1 MPTYRIDIPGKG
13 TFRLDSEQEMS
24 DAEIQSAA
32 ADIDAG
38 GGGAAGGQEAAAAPE
53 TPAQPPAPD
62 EGTYAKE
69 FGQVPEDANFL
80 QKYTGITGRRVGEA
94 LDAAVGLPGAVGD
107 IFTGGRNGRL
117 DALLRTVRGVASP
130 ISAMLAPVEA
140 AGEEAVTGL
149 TGNEQWGRLAGDV
162 TGAASTVGL
171 GLLAK
176 AGKLGEAGLRLA
188 EVMGVG
194 RPKTWDDMVKRDP
207 QLAFVT
213 ERVPTRETASS
224 ELELMARTGAS
235 MEDLAAKA
243 RSQPSEPTIAEVALD
258 LKRPSLAEIA
268 LNKTAAETDVWL
280 EHAKE
285 NNIISEMPPEPRIT
299 KDNLAF
305 VDPNKKDLNIFQTLG
320 TTATRAA
327 AFGPEAR
334 DVALEAQL
342 TDANIVQ
349 AVSNR
354 QARTATALAGLSDGD
369 SLKGTLAYN
378 LNKVDELLAA
388 PENVANQAA
397 KNWAKFLSDKFEVDR
412 QAAIPRLRDM
422 VRDGIANAVNKEM
435 DTATAL
441 EKAQEVEKRVLK
453 AVPDDFRADGVVL
466 NIFPGF
472 YQIKDEK
479 GTLLKTAYNGLD
491 WKNKV
496 KELVDG
502 GMDPNKIKI
511 EAQAYFDSD
520 LLHLFKGRVERSY
533 NHLASAL
540 MPTKDE
546 IASAAKGEY
555 FLQGSG
561 GKPFQLLQ
569 AMGEKL
575 GKGGNYAEDM
585 KSLLNTY
592 DRSFERWMQVS
603 ELKERVRPT
612 LTEIGKRYPQLAIT
626 LRENINQLW
635 GHRMPFSQHFDNLIA
650 ATPILRDVV
659 APMALER
666 VLGGVKNGLVTGL
679 LRWNPRFHAVNFT
692 QTLATLWP
700 IADLGEIA
708 EGVKLRAAE
717 AGQALLARHG
727 VTDTSKVEGASRG
740 LGISEKFNQ
749 ETAFLT
755 MYNRARKL
763 GLTDSQAAD
772 YGTLRGRVYSQF
784 MGLTTDQPIAFRKL
798 DPWGLMTMFQRF
810 PVKQTEMFIDILKD
824 KNYPAAAKWL
834 GVQLALGGFKAA
846 TMGQAGWLTYKL
858 YKDVEQQYGKPAA
871 DIFHVG
877 LPSLLGVDLSSS
889 IQLYNPPFGENWAAR
904 VGNFAAGPL
913 MGLVGSVTGA
923 MLAQSAPEPSA
934 LKRGYESL
942 AARIPA
948 ARWLKALP
956 MLIDGI
962 DYDFKDPEGRLKYK
976 GDWRDLFKYMSGF
989 KPAGGTMGVY
999 DPGDPRQ
1006 MRPAEIDTF
1015 ADAMMDITQKRSD
1028 VLDYA
1033 ASRYGQALASGV
1045 DLGEDIQ
1052 TLVRNEVDH
1061 WNNLWPEFAISQDD
1075 ILNRAKARSQTVLQG
1090 TAQRIMKSTP
1100 PSIRNSE
1107 LFAPSPQ
1114 TSEPIPPPPG
1124 LPFEFFGGG

>member
-38 GGGAAGGQEAAAAPE
+38 GGDSGGSDLSAPSAAP
-53 TPAQPPAPD
+53 PQPD
-62 EGTYAKE
+62 EGTYAKQ
-69 FGQVPEDANFL
+69 FGGGVPEDANFL
-80 QKYTGITGRRVGEA
+80 QKYAGITGRRVGEA
-94 LDAAVGLPGAVGD
+94 IDAAVGLPGAVGD

-130 ISAMLAPVEA
+130 FSALLAPVEA

-162 TGAASTVGL
+162 TGAASTLGM

-176 AGKLGEAGLRLA
+176 GGKLGDMGLKFA
-188 EVMGVG
+188 EVLGAG

-268 LNKTAAETDVWL
+268 LRRADAETELWL

-285 NNIISEMPPEPRIT
+285 NNIVSEMPPEPRMT

-305 VDPNKKDLNIFQTLG
+305 VSPNKKDLNIFQTLG
-320 TTATRAA
+320 TTATRAN
-327 AFGPEAR
+327 AFGPEAGG
-334 DVALEAQL
+334 VAMEAQL

-349 AVSNR
+349 AVNNR
-354 QARTATALAGLSDGD
+354 QARTATALTGLSDAD

-388 PENVANQAA
+388 PETVANQAA
-397 KNWAKFLSDKFEVDR
+397 KNWAKWLSDKFEVDR
-412 QAAIPRLRDM
+412 QAAIPRMRDII
-422 VRDGIANAVNKEM
+422 RNGIARIVNKEM
-435 DTATAL
+435 EGATTL
-441 EKAQEVEKRVLK
+441 EKAQEVERRVLRE
-453 AVPDDFRADGVVL
+453 VPDDFRADGVIL

-479 GTLLKTAYNGLD
+479 GTLLKTASNGLD
-491 WKNKV
+491 WKTKV

-502 GMDPNKIKI
+502 GMDASKIKI
-511 EAQAYFDSD
+511 ESQAYFDSD
-520 LLHLFKGRVERSY
+520 LLHLYKGRIERSY
-533 NHLASAL
+533 SHLANAL
-540 MPTKDE
+540 VPTSEE
-546 IASAAKGEY
+546 IQAAAKGEY
-555 FLQGSG
+555 FLQGAA

-569 AMGEKL
+569 QMGERL
-575 GKGGNYAEDM
+575 GKGGNYVEDM
-585 KSLLNTY
+585 KNLLNTY
-592 DRSFERWMQVS
+592 DRSLERWMQVS
-603 ELKERVRPT
+603 ELKERVRPQIN
-612 LTEIGKRYPQLAIT
+612 EIAKRYPQLAIT
-626 LRENINQLW
+626 LRENINNLW
-635 GHRMPFSQHFDNLIA
+635 GHRMPFSQHVDNFIA

-666 VLGGVKNGLVTGL
+666 MLGGVKNGLVTGL

-700 IADLGEIA
+700 IADFEEIA
-708 EGVKLRAAE
+708 QGVKLRASD
-717 AGQALLARHG
+717 AGQALLKRHG
-727 VTDTSKVEGASRG
+727 VVDTSKVEGASRG

-755 MYNRARKL
+755 MYNRARKF
-763 GLTDSQAAD
+763 GLTDAQAAD

-798 DPWGLMTMFQRF
+798 DPWGMMTMFQRF

-858 YKDVEQQYGKPAA
+858 YKDIEGQYGKTAA
-871 DIFHVG
+871 DVFHVG
-877 LPSLLGVDLSSS
+877 LPALLGTDLSSS
-889 IQLYNPPFGENWAAR
+889 IQLYNPPFGENFAER

-923 MLAQSAPEPSA
+923 MLSQSAPEPSA

-956 MLIDGI
+956 MLIDGV

-976 GDWRDLFKYMSGF
+976 GDWRDLFKYMAGF

-999 DPGDPRQ
+999 DPADPRQ

-1015 ADAMMDITQKRSD
+1015 ADAMMDMTQKRSD

-1045 DLGEDIQ
+1045 DLGDDIQ

-1061 WNNLWPEFAISQDD
+1061 WNNLWPEFAISHDD
-1075 ILNRAKARSQTVLQG
+1075 ILTRAKARSQTVLQG
-1090 TAQRIMKSTP
+1090 TAQRIMKGTP
-1100 PSIRNSE
+1100 PAIRNSE
-1107 LFAPSPQ
+1107 LFAPAQQ
-1114 TSEPIPPPPG
+1114 TREAQPPPPG